1 MTCETKQRFQ
11 TVNQVLS
18 LAAVRAERA
27 RIPADMHHDDDDAR
41 ELARA
46 VADLND
52 EMAGIG

>member
-11 TVNQVLS
+11 TLNQVLT

-27 RIPADMHHDDDDAR
+27 PMPPDMHHDDDDAR

-52 EMAGIG
+52 ELARIG